1 MILKQGYEALS
12 GRESG
17 ISRDGNKEYQNWL
30 GMHYKNQKNTRFS
43 RFSLNLKLLTGKK
56 LDKRM
61 QNNPTN
67 TFQWIKVPFYE

>member
-1 MILKQGYEALS
+1 
-12 GRESG
+12 
-17 ISRDGNKEYQNWL
+17 
-30 GMHYKNQKNTRFS
+30 MHYKNQKNTRFS

-67 TFQWIKVPFYE
+67 TLPLIKVPFYE